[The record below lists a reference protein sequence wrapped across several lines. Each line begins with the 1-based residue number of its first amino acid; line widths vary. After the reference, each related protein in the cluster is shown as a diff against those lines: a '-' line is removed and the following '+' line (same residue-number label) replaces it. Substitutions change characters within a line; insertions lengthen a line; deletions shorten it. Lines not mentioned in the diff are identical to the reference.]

1 MHGKGVR
8 LGTPFFFYWDKIG
21 GDMDL
26 IAKIKDWLWEATKI
40 LALVVA
46 VSVLVSILFGTSAPF
61 FGNVLTN
68 IEPVIQTLGSEGLAV
83 IIALI
88 IILGVWRGRS

>member
-1 MHGKGVR
+1 ME
-8 LGTPFFFYWDKIG
+8 L
-21 GDMDL
+21 L
-26 IAKIKDWLWEATKI
+26 EKIKGWLWEATKL

-46 VSVLVSILFGTSAPF
+46 VSVLVSILFGPTAPF

-68 IEPVIQTLGSEGLAV
+68 IEPVIATLGSEGLAV

-88 IILGVWRGRS
+88 IILGIWNGRS

>member
-1 MHGKGVR
+1 
-8 LGTPFFFYWDKIG
+8 
-21 GDMDL
+21 MDL
-26 IAKIKDWLWEATKI
+26 IERIKQWLWEATKL

-46 VSVLVSILFGTSAPF
+46 VSVLVSILFGPTAPF

-68 IEPVIQTLGSEGLAV
+68 IEPVIESLGSEGLAV

-88 IILGVWRGRS
+88 IILGVWRDK

>member
-1 MHGKGVR
+1 
-8 LGTPFFFYWDKIG
+8 
-21 GDMDL
+21 MDL
-26 IAKIKDWLWEATKI
+26 IERIKGWLWEATKL

-46 VSVLVSILFGTSAPF
+46 VSVLVSILFGPTAPF

-68 IEPVIQTLGSEGLAV
+68 IEPVIESLGSEGLAV

-88 IILGVWRGRS
+88 IILGIWRGR

>member
-1 MHGKGVR
+1 
-8 LGTPFFFYWDKIG
+8 
-21 GDMDL
+21 MDFL
-26 IAKIKDWLWEATKI
+26 TKIKNWLWEATKI

-88 IILGVWRGRS
+88 IILGVWKGRS

>member
-1 MHGKGVR
+1 
-8 LGTPFFFYWDKIG
+8 
-21 GDMDL
+21 MDL
-26 IAKIKDWLWEATKI
+26 LEKIKGWLWEATKL

-46 VSVLVSILFGTSAPF
+46 VSVLVSILFGPTAPF

-68 IEPVIQTLGSEGLAV
+68 IEPVIATLGSEGLAV

-88 IILGVWRGRS
+88 IILGVWNSRS

>member
-1 MHGKGVR
+1 
-8 LGTPFFFYWDKIG
+8 
-21 GDMDL
+21 MDL
-26 IAKIKDWLWEATKI
+26 IERIKQWLWEATKL

-46 VSVLVSILFGTSAPF
+46 VSVLVSILFGPTAPF

-68 IEPVIQTLGSEGLAV
+68 IEPVIESLGSEGLAV

-88 IILGVWRGRS
+88 IILGIWRDK

>member
-1 MHGKGVR
+1 
-8 LGTPFFFYWDKIG
+8 
-21 GDMDL
+21 MDL

-68 IEPVIQTLGSEGLAV
+68 IAPVIETLGSEGLAV

-88 IILGVWRGRS
+88 IILGVWNGRS

>member
-1 MHGKGVR
+1 
-8 LGTPFFFYWDKIG
+8 
-21 GDMDL
+21 MDL
-26 IAKIKDWLWEATKI
+26 IERIKGWLWEATKL

-46 VSVLVSILFGTSAPF
+46 VSVLVSILFGRTAPF

-68 IEPVIQTLGSEGLAV
+68 IEPVIESLGSEGLAV

-88 IILGVWRGRS
+88 IILGIWRDR

>member
-1 MHGKGVR
+1 
-8 LGTPFFFYWDKIG
+8 
-21 GDMDL
+21 MDL
-26 IAKIKDWLWEATKI
+26 IERIKGWLWEATKL

-46 VSVLVSILFGTSAPF
+46 VSVLVSILFGPTAPF

-68 IEPVIQTLGSEGLAV
+68 IAPVIESLGSEGLAV

-88 IILGVWRGRS
+88 IILGIWRDR

>member
-1 MHGKGVR
+1 MG
-8 LGTPFFFYWDKIG
+8 L
-21 GDMDL
+21 L
-26 IAKIKDWLWEATKI
+26 EKIKGWLWEATK
-40 LALVVA
+40 LLGLVVA
-46 VSVLVSILFGTSAPF
+46 VSILVSILFGPSAPF

-68 IEPVIQTLGSEGLAV
+68 IEPVIATLGSEGLAV

>member
-1 MHGKGVR
+1 
-8 LGTPFFFYWDKIG
+8 
-21 GDMDL
+21 MDL
-26 IAKIKDWLWEATKI
+26 IERIKGWLWEATKL

-46 VSVLVSILFGTSAPF
+46 VSVLVSILFGPTAPF

-68 IEPVIQTLGSEGLAV
+68 IEPVIESLGSEGLAV

-88 IILGVWRGRS
+88 IILGIWRDR

>member
-1 MHGKGVR
+1 
-8 LGTPFFFYWDKIG
+8 
-21 GDMDL
+21 MDL
-26 IAKIKDWLWEATKI
+26 IERIKQWLWEATKL

-46 VSVLVSILFGTSAPF
+46 VSVLVSILFGPTAPF

-68 IEPVIQTLGSEGLAV
+68 IEPVIESLGSEGLAV

-88 IILGVWRGRS
+88 IILGIWRDR

>member
-1 MHGKGVR
+1 
-8 LGTPFFFYWDKIG
+8 
-21 GDMDL
+21 MDL
-26 IAKIKDWLWEATKI
+26 IERIKGWLWEATKL

-46 VSVLVSILFGTSAPF
+46 VSVLDSILFGPTAPI

-68 IEPVIQTLGSEGLAV
+68 IEPVIESLGSEGLAV

-88 IILGVWRGRS
+88 IILGIWRDK

>member
-1 MHGKGVR
+1 
-8 LGTPFFFYWDKIG
+8 
-21 GDMDL
+21 MDL
-26 IAKIKDWLWEATKI
+26 LEKIKGWLWEATKL

-46 VSVLVSILFGTSAPF
+46 VSVLVSILFGPSAPF

-68 IEPVIQTLGSEGLAV
+68 IAPVIETLGSEGLAV

-88 IILGVWRGRS
+88 IILGVWNGRS

>member
-1 MHGKGVR
+1 
-8 LGTPFFFYWDKIG
+8 
-21 GDMDL
+21 MDL

-61 FGNVLTN
+61 FRNVLTN

>member
-1 MHGKGVR
+1 
-8 LGTPFFFYWDKIG
+8 
-21 GDMDL
+21 MDL
-26 IAKIKDWLWEATKI
+26 LTKIKNWLWEATKI

-88 IILGVWRGRS
+88 IILGVWKGRS